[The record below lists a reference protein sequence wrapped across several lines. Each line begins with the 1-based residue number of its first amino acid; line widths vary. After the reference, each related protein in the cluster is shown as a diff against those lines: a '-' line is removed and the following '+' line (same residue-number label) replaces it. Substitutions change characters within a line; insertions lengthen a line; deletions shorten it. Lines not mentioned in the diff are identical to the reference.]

1 MWKTMDSDKQSLL
14 STKHNR
20 KYMVIDN
27 KFVLRWKSYSMDI
40 PNKLVKHFDVEAMKK
55 QPDWTLV
62 AVDCPTIEG
71 FYTKN
76 KIQKNTYYRW
86 VRDYPEMKEA
96 HEWAIAKQKE
106 LLIVHWL
113 NKRYDSGL
121 TKFMLGTEHWMVEK
135 KEIINSGVD
144 INDDQKR
151 KMIAEY
157 ILDLKLKEANII
169 EGTVIEDIS
178 DKESL

>member
-1 MWKTMDSDKQSLL
+1 MDSNKQSLL

-27 KFVLRWKSYSMDI
+27 KFVLRGKSYTMDI
-40 PNKLVKHFDVEAMKK
+40 PNRLVKYFDIEALEKNA
-55 QPDWTLV
+55 DWTIS
-62 AVDCPTIEG
+62 AVSCPTIEG
-71 FYTKN
+71 FYTRN

-96 HEWAIAKQKE
+96 HEWAKAKQKE
-106 LLIVHWL
+106 ILIVNGL
-113 NKRYDSGL
+113 NWKYNAPMA
-121 TKFMLGTEHWMVEK
+121 KFMLGVEHDMVEK
-135 KEIINSGVD
+135 REIVNSWVE
-144 INDDQKR
+144 INDEQKR

-157 ILDLKLKEANII
+157 ILDMKLKEMNVI